1 LSASALTSPALT
13 RPAPFEVTG
22 DRVLSKRK
30 LSELVNSVVGDEKEA
45 MIDGDVEELLLDL
58 ADEFV
63 TSVTSFASRLA
74 KHRKSDTLEV
84 KDIQLHL
91 ERNWNIRIPGY
102 SADEVR
108 SVRKIAPTQSYVQ
121 KVAGVNMSKSVGG
134 RGI

>member
-1 LSASALTSPALT
+1 
-13 RPAPFEVTG
+13 
-22 DRVLSKRK
+22 VLSKRK